1 MNLVLQYLSNQ
12 CKQAIKAYKINE
24 NKCVQIVKVCYNRS
38 INKTEMIMNY
48 RKTIA
53 RRNRMWREP
62 TGNSKDKWANSY
74 EALKQNAN
82 AKEALKEIK

>member
-1 MNLVLQYLSNQ
+1 
-12 CKQAIKAYKINE
+12 
-24 NKCVQIVKVCYNRS
+24 
-38 INKTEMIMNY
+38 MIMNY